1 VTTPVPTR
9 RLLILLGALTAF
21 APLSMELYLPGLPSL
36 ADDLGA
42 SASAAQLT
50 ITACMLG
57 LAAGQLVSGPVSDA
71 LGRRRPL
78 LAGVAVYTLTSGL
91 CALAPDVWTL
101 VGVRFLQGVA
111 GAAGIAIARAMVR
124 DITAGGAATA
134 RIFALLVL
142 VTGVAPLLGPI
153 VGGLLLQVT
162 DWRGTFVAL
171 TLIGAA
177 LLTAALIGAPETL
190 PTERRHR
197 GGWRTTRAAMVELLA
212 DRVFLGYALCLGL
225 SFGALNAY
233 LAGSSFLLEDV
244 HGLST
249 AAFGVIFAVNAGG
262 MIAIAQVSAHF
273 VRRTGPAPLLLTGLA
288 TGGVAGAAFLVA
300 TVAGAGLVLL
310 LPCLFV
316 LIASRGMANPNAQ
329 ALALSDHPRSAGTA
343 SGLLG
348 VCQYGLGGLAA
359 PLAGL
364 GGAEATLPM
373 AIVIAACALGS
384 AAVLLMT
391 IRVRGRR

>member
-1 VTTPVPTR
+1 
-9 RLLILLGALTAF
+9 
-21 APLSMELYLPGLPSL
+21 MELYLPGLPSL
-36 ADDLGA
+36 ARDLDA

-57 LAAGQLVSGPVSDA
+57 LAAGQLFSGPISDA

-78 LAGVAVYTLTSGL
+78 LVGVAVYTLASAL
-91 CALAPDVWTL
+91 CALAPSVWTL
-101 VGVRFLQGVA
+101 TGVRFVQGVA

-142 VTGVAPLLGPI
+142 VTGVAPMLGPV

-171 TLIGAA
+171 TLIGAG
-177 LLTAALIGAPETL
+177 LFTAAFLGAPETL
-190 PTERRHR
+190 APDRRHT
-197 GGWRTTRAAMVELLA
+197 GGWRTTRAVFAELLN

-225 SFGALNAY
+225 SFATLNAY

-249 AAFGVIFAVNAGG
+249 AVYGLIFAVNAGG
-262 MIAIAQVSAHF
+262 MIATAQISAHL
-273 VRRTGPAPLLLTGLA
+273 VRRTGPAPLLAAGLSTGA
-288 TGGVAGAAFLVA
+288 IAGAAFLVS
-300 TVAGAGLVLL
+300 TLAGAGLAVL

-316 LIASRGMANPNAQ
+316 LIASRGLANPNAQ
-329 ALALSDHPRSAGTA
+329 ALALSDHAASAGTA

-348 VCQYGLGGLAA
+348 VLQFGLGGLAA

-364 GGAEATLPM
+364 GGTHATIPM
-373 AIVIAACALGS
+373 AVVLAGGAISS
-384 AAVLLMT
+384 AAVLALT
-391 IRVRGRR
+391 IRARSRATALS

>member
-1 VTTPVPTR
+1 
-9 RLLILLGALTAF
+9 
-21 APLSMELYLPGLPSL
+21 MELYLPGLPAL

-57 LAAGQLVSGPVSDA
+57 LAAGQLVAGPLSDA
-71 LGRRRPL
+71 LGRRGPL
-78 LAGVAVYTLTSGL
+78 LGGVVVYTLTSAL
-91 CALAPDVWTL
+91 CAVAPDVWTL
-101 VGVRFLQGVA
+101 VAVRFLQGVA

-153 VGGLLLQVT
+153 VGGALLQVT

-171 TLIGAA
+171 AVIGVA
-177 LLTAALIGAPETL
+177 LTTAAVVGVPETL
-190 PTERRHR
+190 PAQHRHQ
-197 GGWRTTRAAMVELLA
+197 GGWRTTRGVMGELLR
-212 DRVFLGYALCLGL
+212 DRVFVGYALCVGL

-233 LAGSSFLLEDV
+233 LAGSAFLLEGV

-249 AAFGVIFAVNAGG
+249 TVFGVILAVNAGG
-262 MIAIAQVSAHF
+262 MIAVAQVSAHL
-273 VRRTGPAPLLLTGLA
+273 VRRTGPAPLLLTALA
-288 TGGVAGAAFLVA
+288 AGAAGAAAFLAA
-300 TVAGAGLVLL
+300 TILGAGLAVL

-316 LIASRGMANPNAQ
+316 VMASRGMVNPNAQ

-348 VCQYGLGGLAA
+348 VSQFGLGGLAA

-373 AIVIAACALGS
+373 AMVLAGCALGS
-384 AAVLLMT
+384 AAVLLLT
-391 IRVRGRR
+391 LRARSRRG

>member
-1 VTTPVPTR
+1 
-9 RLLILLGALTAF
+9 
-21 APLSMELYLPGLPSL
+21 MELYLPGLPALS
-36 ADDLGA
+36 ADLGA

-57 LAAGQLVSGPVSDA
+57 LAAGQLFSGPISDA

-78 LAGVAVYTLTSGL
+78 LTGVAVYTLASAL
-91 CALAPDVWTL
+91 CAVAPSVWTL
-101 VGVRFLQGVA
+101 TGVRFLQGVA

-124 DITAGGAATA
+124 DITSGGAATA

-177 LLTAALIGAPETL
+177 LLGAAFLGAPETL
-190 PTERRHR
+190 PPERRHR
-197 GGWRTTRAAMVELLA
+197 GGWRTTRAAFRTLLG
-212 DRVFLGYALCLGL
+212 DRVFLSYALCLGL
-225 SFGALNAY
+225 SFATLNAY
-233 LAGSSFLLEDV
+233 LAGSAFLLEEV

-249 AAFGVIFAVNAGG
+249 AAFGCVFAANAAG
-262 MIAIAQVSAHF
+262 MIAAAQVSAHL
-273 VRRTGPAPLLLTGLA
+273 VRRTGPGPLLTAGLSTGA
-288 TGGVAGAAFLVA
+288 VAAAAFLLA
-300 TVAGAGLVLL
+300 TLAGAGLAVL

-316 LIASRGMANPNAQ
+316 LIASRGLANPNAQ
-329 ALALSDHPRSAGTA
+329 ALAISDYAASAGTA

-348 VCQYGLGGLAA
+348 VLQFGLGGLAA

-364 GGAEATLPM
+364 GGPQATVPM
-373 AIVIAACALGS
+373 AIVLAAGAIGS
-384 AAVLLMT
+384 AAVLLLT
-391 IRVRGRR
+391 VRTRGRAIAGR